1 MAVTY
6 KLCQAQ
12 NKKIPAVDGRWYA
25 RPIIVGVLNTDD
37 LASHIQ
43 KRCTVT
49 LPDILA
55 VISAL
60 VDEIRNGL
68 LDGHCIKIDRLGSFR
83 VGIKSKSVWL
93 W

>member
-1 MAVTY
+1 M
-6 KLCQAQ
+6 
-12 NKKIPAVDGRWYA
+12 
-25 RPIIVGVLNTDD
+25 NTDD

-60 VDEIRNGL
+60 VDEITE
-68 LDGHCIKIDRLGSFR
+68 
-83 VGIKSKSVWL
+83 WAA
-93 W
+93 